1 MLMLTPEAEPCFE
14 AHRAGCETCLPEVAA
29 ELAAEPP
36 AEPDSPAAL
45 ALDPDEPEE
54 EVPEALAFESLE
66 TV

>member
-14 AHRAGCETCLPEVAA
+14 AHRAGCETCLPEVAV
-29 ELAAEPP
+29 ELAAEPF

-45 ALDPDEPEE
+45 AVNPDEPEE
-54 EVPEALAFESLE
+54 EVPEGLAFALPE